1 MTTNAKRC
9 DSLMRVKEVAHELG
23 QHPATIYR
31 KVHDG
36 SLPAVRLGVG
46 RAAIRI
52 DSGELDAWLEARHL
66 TKGNQ

>member
-1 MTTNAKRC
+1 
-9 DSLMRVKEVAHELG
+9 MRVKEVAHELG

-36 SLPAVRLGVG
+36 SLPAVRLGAG

-52 DSGELDAWLEARHL
+52 DAGELDAWLEARHL
-66 TKGNQ
+66 TKGSPNA